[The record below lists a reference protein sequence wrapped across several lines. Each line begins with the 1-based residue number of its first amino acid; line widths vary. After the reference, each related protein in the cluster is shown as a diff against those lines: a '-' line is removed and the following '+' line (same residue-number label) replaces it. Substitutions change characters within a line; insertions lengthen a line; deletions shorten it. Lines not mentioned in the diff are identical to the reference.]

1 MSAVATKCY
10 PSPELSASCN
20 LFAGRGFESENHHH
34 VARGASEQTAPGTAV
49 RRAAWGCH
57 CPSISKTV
65 SVSAKCGNRGPACQ
79 SEQLQKN
86 AKVTRTAGASA
97 EGADRTPGVVRT
109 GHCKGDGQAGQ
120 NRDSGQLS
128 THVLELP
135 PPGEPES
142 QNQRHVRGH
151 QAGPVPEGANS
162 PPEAFLFGPDD

>member
-109 GHCKGDGQAGQ
+109 PRTRRGPPRGTPKVPAPLPLSPFSPLDRDRRGDSPAW
-120 NRDSGQLS
+120 SG
-128 THVLELP
+128 
-135 PPGEPES
+135 
-142 QNQRHVRGH
+142 RGSRPSRRTS
-151 QAGPVPEGANS
+151 G
-162 PPEAFLFGPDD
+162 

>member
-1 MSAVATKCY
+1 M
-10 PSPELSASCN
+10 
-20 LFAGRGFESENHHH
+20 
-34 VARGASEQTAPGTAV
+34 ARGASEQTAPGTAV
-49 RRAAWGCH
+49 RCTARGCH

-65 SVSAKCGNRGPACQ
+65 SVSAKCSNTGPACQ
-79 SEQLQKN
+79 LEQLQKN

-97 EGADRTPGVVRT
+97 EGADRMPGVVRT
-109 GHCKGDGQAGQ
+109 GHCEGDGQAGQ

-135 PPGEPES
+135 PPGETES

-151 QAGPVPEGANS
+151 RAGPVPEGTNS